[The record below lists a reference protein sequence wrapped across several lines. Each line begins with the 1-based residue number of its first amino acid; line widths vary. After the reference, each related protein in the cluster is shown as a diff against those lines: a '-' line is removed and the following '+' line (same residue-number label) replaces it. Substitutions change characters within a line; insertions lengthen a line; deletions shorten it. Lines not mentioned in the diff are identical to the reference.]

1 MSTPTDITKLR
12 SLARSMSAAF
22 RDSNGGGIMERF
34 ENVSKLMFLDLYRY
48 YHSAVFAFKDNTNKG
63 KQTSRSVYEH
73 ERAAWRSIQA
83 MEPEILGSDS
93 NFPDDVEAVAKC
105 RQLLD
110 ASELSEYPASARG
123 VVYEELLSNTFEK
136 NENQQFFTPTQI
148 VDFIINLIDIP
159 QDGTILDPACGSGG
173 FLCAAQSALGDDPD
187 AKLVGLDIDER
198 MCWIARTNLL
208 VHGSESATICCLP
221 GAGSLGEFGEVADKV
236 GGFADLILENP
247 PFGSDV
253 YDQDILGLFKTGQN
267 KTSRRRSVLFLERSV
282 ELLNDGGVMAAVVD
296 DSVLNLDSN
305 ADIRSLIR
313 NMCAIVA
320 VISLPGVTFMPYS
333 SAKSSI
339 LIIEKGAEQ
348 GPVFMARVS
357 EVGRRTNGEPLY
369 DDFGEPVTD
378 LPEVL
383 RRWDKFKE
391 GNLSANSDLGYVA
404 ELENDLGGRLDASYY
419 HPSRFA
425 AEESL
430 SKTTYPVYRL
440 KDLFDFVTSSAS
452 LSALDGNEPIS
463 WVGLADIDKKT
474 GQYRSKCVLAKTIK
488 SQVHCF
494 KAGDVLFSRLRPE
507 LRKTIFCED
516 DGEGYCSS
524 ELLVLRLKHEYL
536 GTINPEYVA
545 IALRSEVTYGQ
556 IVYKVTGLGR
566 PRIGINNVRNIL
578 IPIPSVEDQIDSI
591 SRYHRALDD
600 YASACR
606 RLERGR
612 KKAFDTL
619 EGIQDTLA
627 STL

>member
-1 MSTPTDITKLR
+1 
-12 SLARSMSAAF
+12 MSAAF